1 MHDSRYNV
9 AGATLFSAAIG
20 EKYEREGV
28 RATGVRRVA
37 GTVSIGLKNEVE
49 S

>member
-28 RATGVRRVA
+28 QATGYA
-37 GTVSIGLKNEVE
+37 GLLERFQSA
-49 S
+49 